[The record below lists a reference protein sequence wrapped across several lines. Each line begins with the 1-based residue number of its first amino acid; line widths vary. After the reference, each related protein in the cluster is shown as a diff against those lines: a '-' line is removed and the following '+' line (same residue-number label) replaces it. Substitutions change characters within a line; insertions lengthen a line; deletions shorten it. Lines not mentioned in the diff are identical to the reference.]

1 MASDP
6 YFDKSR
12 AKWRMKWWSGA
23 QTGWKIE
30 TLCEHPGWVKGAKP
44 PRRPP
49 PEAERLARKYRDL
62 EIQARHGVEVAEVR
76 ALDLK
81 DFLEAYSA
89 SAAIA
94 KSPGT
99 IRATKVIH
107 REFLSWCQAKG
118 IANVPQVTAEVCRT
132 FLDDLA
138 RTRKRS
144 TVGNYKNML
153 APAWS
158 MAAYE
163 GKIAANPWI
172 RAKVPGKARVE
183 RPPFWSEEEVA
194 KLIGVCKPW
203 LADLINVGVASG
215 LRISALL
222 SLEWDDVDFTD
233 GVIRVRAV
241 NSKSGKAYNAP
252 LLGRARDVLERL
264 HFTAETK
271 LVFAGPVKKQRM
283 HPQMTFLAIQRAVK
297 RAGINDFG
305 HYNHALRHT
314 FGTWAVNRGVPLKVV
329 SQWLGHASITM
340 TEVYAHADPTEM
352 RRWAARFGQM
362 LEATP
367 SSPGTASPP
376 ATGPYQ
382 ADAG

>member
-12 AKWRMKWWSGA
+12 SKWRMKYWTGTQS
-23 QTGWKIE
+23 GWKIA

-81 DFLEAYSA
+81 DFLESYQASA
-89 SAAIA
+89 SIA

-99 IRATKVIH
+99 TKVTAVAH
-107 REFLSWCQAKG
+107 RHFLAWCQARE
-118 IANVPQVTAEVCRT
+118 IVNVVQVTVEVCRN
-132 FLDDLA
+132 FLDDVA

-144 TVGNYKNML
+144 TVGSYKNML

-158 MAAYE
+158 QACYE
-163 GKIAANPWI
+163 GKIPANPWT
-172 RAKVPGKARVE
+172 RAKVPGKPRKE
-183 RPPFWSEEEVA
+183 NPPYWTEEEVA
-194 KLIGVCKPW
+194 KLVAVCKPW

-222 SLEWDDVDFTD
+222 SLEWADVDFAA

-264 HFTAETK
+264 HYTAETK
-271 LVFAGPVKKQRM
+271 LVFAGPIKKLRV
-283 HPQMTFLAIQRAVK
+283 HPGATFAAIKRAVG
-297 RAGINDFG
+297 RAGVSDHG
-305 HYNHALRHT
+305 KYNHILRHT
-314 FGTWAVNRGVPLKVV
+314 FATWAVNKGVPLKVV

-352 RRWAARFGQM
+352 KRWADRFGQM
-362 LEATP
+362 LEATANN
-367 SSPGTASPP
+367 PGTASPP